1 MHGQYAMYIEY
12 RRNNIHDAK
21 LENEFSIMYCLYI
34 RLAVCYATRTPFP
47 APLPRN
53 AKKKKSN
60 KQTNNPATTPYDA
73 FSFSNTSVNV
83 DTSSA

>member
-53 AKKKKSN
+53 AKKKKKATN
-60 KQTNNPATTPYDA
+60 KQTIPQRLPTMLFRFLMQA
-73 FSFSNTSVNV
+73 
-83 DTSSA
+83 